1 MMLLF
6 ADLHLNEDSA
16 EVCLG
21 EILPGIRQEAVARG
35 ITQIAFLGD
44 FWDIRYRVVVK
55 LLNAVR
61 DELRHWHKS
70 GLELRVLP
78 GNHDQIDVAGRNALE
93 VFSELPGVRVYN
105 DPVADHDGVWIP
117 YRKRRE
123 DLESALSLYRKLGT
137 NPQGKRVLFS
147 HHGVQGAFQND
158 HRKDTDGLP
167 LTFFLGFD
175 RILMGHY
182 HKRQILG
189 SIIYVGSPRQV
200 TAHEAGQPK
209 GFALWDGKQIE
220 WVDKD
225 WGPRFHKARAEGAD
239 GIDLSGVQPG
249 DDVRVTAAPGVDQE
263 ALIKALDATGARYVI
278 EPEEPKSEARIDV
291 PEGAGLRDFALG
303 YVELHR
309 GELDAGELMGAY
321 DALVGAV
328 V

>member
-21 EILPGIRQEAVARG
+21 EILPGIRNGAVDRE
-35 ITQIAFLGD
+35 ITEIAFLGD

-61 DELRHWHKS
+61 DELFQWNRD
-70 GLELRVLP
+70 GLNLRFLP

-93 VFSELPGVRVYN
+93 VFNEIPGVRVYSH
-105 DPVADHDGVWIP
+105 PVADADGVWIP

-123 DLESALSLYRKLGT
+123 DITEAMVLFRKVGT
-137 NPQGKRVLFS
+137 NPQGKRTLFS
-147 HHGVQGAFQND
+147 HHGTLGAFQND
-158 HRKDTDGLP
+158 GHKDTEGLP
-167 LTFFLGFD
+167 LTFFQGFD
-175 RILMGHY
+175 RIITGHL
-182 HKRQILG
+182 HQRQIIG
-189 SIIYVGSPRQV
+189 PVAYVGSSRQV

-225 WGPRFHKARAEGAD
+225 WGPRFHRARADGVE

-249 DDVRVTAAPGVDQE
+249 DDVRVIAAPGVDQE
-263 ALIKALDATGARYVI
+263 ALVKALDATGARYVI
-278 EPEEPKSEARIDV
+278 EPEAPKSEARIEV
-291 PEGAGLRDFALG
+291 PEGAGLRDFAVG
-303 YVELHR
+303 YVGLHR

-321 DALVGAV
+321 DVLAKAGS
-328 V
+328 

>member
-44 FWDIRYRVVVK
+44 FWDLRYRLVVK

-61 DELRHWHKS
+61 DELFQWSKD
-70 GLELRVLP
+70 GLDSRYLP
-78 GNHDQIDVAGRNALE
+78 GNHDQIDIAGRNALE
-93 VFSELPGVRVYN
+93 VLGEIPGVRVYN
-105 DPVADHDGVWIP
+105 EPVADADGVWIP

-123 DLESALSLYRKLGT
+123 DLAEAISLFRKVGA

-147 HHGVQGAFQND
+147 HHGAQGAFQND
-158 HRKDTDGLP
+158 RRKDTDGLP
-167 LTFFLGFD
+167 LTFFQGFD

-189 SIIYVGSPRQV
+189 SVIYVGSPRQV

-220 WVDKD
+220 WIDKD
-225 WGPRFHKARAEGAD
+225 WGPRFHKARVESAS
-239 GIDLSGVQPG
+239 DLDLEAIQPG
-249 DDVRVTAAPGVDQE
+249 DDVRVTAAPGADQE

-278 EPEEPKSEARIDV
+278 EPEEPKSEARIEVSD
-291 PEGAGLRDFALG
+291 GAGLRDFALG
-303 YVELHR
+303 YVDLHR
-309 GELDAGELMGAY
+309 GELDAEELMGAY
-321 DALVGAV
+321 DVLAGERG
-328 V
+328 